1 MRARV
6 GSAFAA
12 HSICKSA
19 SASYILT
26 HHQQAA
32 LIAKTIIT
40 AAYPLEQKNTAIIK
54 QALKQS
60 HLFSS
65 LTEIQLDRVYR
76 HSQLFR
82 LDDGQL
88 LFDHGQEV
96 KYFYLVLSG
105 RIKLFRLSPDGQEKI
120 IEIVPAGEVFAEAL
134 MFMDQPFYPVSSA
147 ALAAT
152 EILGIDAKDFKAMLW
167 DSVDTCL
174 LLLGDMSF
182 RLRKLVHEIDTL
194 TLHSGSCRVAS
205 YLLQQA
211 PPDMQNFE
219 LDTAKNV
226 IAARLSIKPETFSR
240 IIKNLREQG
249 IISIDGSKVTIHDI
263 DALKQLSII

>member
-1 MRARV
+1 V
-6 GSAFAA
+6 V
-12 HSICKSA
+12 
-19 SASYILT
+19 L
-26 HHQQAA
+26 
-32 LIAKTIIT
+32 
-40 AAYPLEQKNTAIIK
+40 PLEQKNVNTIK

-65 LTEIQLDRVYR
+65 LTDIQLDRVYK
-76 HSQLFR
+76 HSELIR

-88 LFDHGQEV
+88 LFDHGQNV
-96 KYFYLVLSG
+96 NYFYLVLSG

-120 IEIVPAGEVFAEAL
+120 IEIVPPGEVFAEAL

-147 ALAAT
+147 ALSAT
-152 EILGIDAKDFKAMLW
+152 EVVGIDAKDFKAMLW

-205 YLLQQA
+205 YLLHQA
-211 PPDMQNFE
+211 QDAQSFD

-240 IIKNLREQG
+240 IIKNLKNQG
-249 IISIDGSKVTIHDI
+249 ILSIEGSRVSIHDI
-263 DALKQLSII
+263 DALKELSLSVQPL

>member
-1 MRARV
+1 
-6 GSAFAA
+6 
-12 HSICKSA
+12 
-19 SASYILT
+19 
-26 HHQQAA
+26 
-32 LIAKTIIT
+32 
-40 AAYPLEQKNTAIIK
+40 LEPKNINTIK

-65 LTEIQLDRVYR
+65 LTDLQIDRVYK
-76 HSQLFR
+76 HSELIR
-82 LDDGQL
+82 LDEGQL
-88 LFDHGQEV
+88 LFDHGQPV
-96 KYFYLVLSG
+96 NYFYMVLSG
-105 RIKLFRLSPDGQEKI
+105 RIKLFRMSPDGLEKI

-152 EILGIDAKDFKAMLW
+152 EVIGFDAKDFKAMLW

-211 PPDMQNFE
+211 PADLQHFE

-249 IISIDGSKVTIHDI
+249 ILSIDGCKVTIHDM
-263 DALKQLSII
+263 DALKQLSIV

>member
-1 MRARV
+1 M
-6 GSAFAA
+6 
-12 HSICKSA
+12 
-19 SASYILT
+19 
-26 HHQQAA
+26 
-32 LIAKTIIT
+32 
-40 AAYPLEQKNTAIIK
+40 EQKNSIIIK

-65 LTEIQLDRVYR
+65 LTDIQMDRVYK
-76 HSQLFR
+76 HSELIR
-82 LDDGQL
+82 LDDSQL
-88 LFDHGQEV
+88 LFDQGQEV

-105 RIKLFRLSPDGQEKI
+105 RFKLFRVSPDGLEKI

-147 ALAAT
+147 ALSAT
-152 EILGIDAKDFKAMLW
+152 EVVGIDAKDFKAMLW

-211 PPDMQNFE
+211 PQDMNSFD

-240 IIKNLREQG
+240 IIKNLKNQG
-249 IISIDGSKVTIHDI
+249 ILSIDGSRVTIHDI
-263 DALKQLSII
+263 KALKALSLSVQEP